1 MKALVYI
8 IALCLGIQMIIAMEM
23 VNSDQKMSSSDDSSI
38 MELSDE
44 RSEESCPIC
53 LEEFKNLRVKDGTD
67 KSTSKNEVVSLA
79 CCNKLYHR
87 GCLDQW
93 RDRLRVA
100 TCPSCRSEEKQLALK
115 EEVICSLCNK
125 RGTNEDSI
133 ITVQCVAP
141 IKVANK
147 VYDWW
152 HSGASVFSIPS
163 LAAQALFYSEEN
175 LTHYFHATCLRS
187 YYSTE
192 KSAHDNNFGEII
204 YFCPIHKESKV
215 ILPKIG
221 GLQLPDKTHMT
232 DEEVLL
238 LAQKLDQIDLA
249 RMRASAAN
257 KVCGGMPIDWSPS
270 INRNIEK

>member
-8 IALCLGIQMIIAMEM
+8 IALCLGIQMVIAMER
-23 VNSDQKMSSSDDSSI
+23 VHSDQKMSRSDDSSV

-53 LEEFKNLRVKDGTD
+53 LEEFKNLLVKDGSE
-67 KSTSKNEVVSLA
+67 KPISKNEVVSLA

-93 RDRLRVA
+93 RDRMRVA
-100 TCPSCRSEEKQLALK
+100 TCPTCRSEEKEFALK
-115 EEVICSLCNK
+115 EEVLCYLCNK
-125 RGTNEDSI
+125 TGTNEDSI

-141 IKVANK
+141 VKVATK

-152 HSGASVFSIPS
+152 QSGASVFSIPS
-163 LAAQALFYSEEN
+163 LAAQALFYSVEN
-175 LTHYFHATCLRS
+175 VTHYFHDTCLRS

-192 KSAHDNNFGEII
+192 KSGHDNNFGEII

-215 ILPKIG
+215 LLPKIG
-221 GLQLPDKTHMT
+221 ALQLPDKSHMT
-232 DEEVLL
+232 DEEVRL
-238 LAQKLDQIDLA
+238 LAQKYDQIDLE
-249 RMRASAAN
+249 RMRVNAAI
-257 KVCGGMPIDWSPS
+257 KVCGGMPIDWSPT
-270 INRNIEK
+270 IQRK